1 MEQQRTRKLRRPNRQ
16 KSSRASTGHGGRFE
30 ELVKRAPHLRSLLRA
45 ETPESG
51 ETDNDEDAF
60 LDDFRKDLAGE

>member
-1 MEQQRTRKLRRPNRQ
+1 MDRQRTRKLRRPNRQ

-45 ETPESG
+45 EPPERG
-51 ETDNDEDAF
+51 EADNDEDAF
-60 LDDFRKDLAGE
+60 LDDFRKDLAGK